1 SERELG
7 VQLRRVDFRMDLV
20 DARVLRSSQNPM
32 LQDILQQ
39 KPKFVMLMKK
49 NLADREETKKW
60 IAYFKN
66 KSIPAIAVNINNKGD
81 IQRIVQT
88 AKQFSE
94 EKSAK
99 FKAKG
104 IQSR

>member
-20 DARVLRSSQNPM
+20 DARVPRSSQNPM

-49 NLADREETKKW
+49 DLADREETKKW
-60 IAYFKN
+60 IAYCKN
-66 KSIPAIAVNINNKGD
+66 KSIPATAVNINNKSN
-81 IQRIVQT
+81 IQRIDQT
-88 AKQFSE
+88 AKQCSGQ
-94 EKSAK
+94 KTAK
-99 FKAKG
+99 YKE
-104 IQSR
+104 